1 RALFRGAE
9 GWLLWVGGGRVPGHP
24 RPHRRGAGA
33 GGDRRVPAALRR
45 RGGLRRAGGFGL
57 RTRPAVV
64 PWLLRQ
70 GSHPPHPS
78 TGERCVRVLPPGGG
92 LSADRGTASPCMP
105 ALPLRA
111 VARRAV
117 EPAGGTSR
125 EHRGG
130 ACAGRRVPGGGGGHV
145 DGGGSGGDAH
155 HPGRGGDARSPAPR
169 GGALSRTGASAALES

>member
-1 RALFRGAE
+1 
-9 GWLLWVGGGRVPGHP
+9 
-24 RPHRRGAGA
+24 
-33 GGDRRVPAALRR
+33 
-45 RGGLRRAGGFGL
+45 
-57 RTRPAVV
+57 
-64 PWLLRQ
+64 
-70 GSHPPHPS
+70 HPS

-155 HPGRGGDARSPAPR
+155 HPRRGGYARSPYPR
-169 GGALSRTGASAALES
+169 GGALSRTCANSTMVSLCGGGRIIIQWLRARPNSVRCAFRSGLARSSAISVSFTRRVDEPSIFRLTR